1 MFLIPGD
8 IDLSIY
14 EDRLGETWPSAS
26 VQPASIRVQIA
37 IYRYIKFA
45 ALKCNAQVVLL
56 DLGPNLGALNRTV
69 LGGCDYFITPLSPDL
84 FSIKGTQNLGNKFVC
99 WHDEWE
105 NNLRRWKKQE
115 SGVRLEDLPSGKPKF
130 LGYVTQQHNIRDTK
144 SGMTKGWSIFGD
156 QVDSAVRINIVQQL
170 SPLGQSVLK
179 ENYMLGKIP
188 NLHSLVP
195 YSLNAH
201 KPVYKCN
208 SSDGLKGEHISK
220 AKNSK
225 NLYFDVIDIIKD
237 LII

>member
-1 MFLIPGD
+1 
-8 IDLSIY
+8 
-14 EDRLGETWPSAS
+14 
-26 VQPASIRVQIA
+26 
-37 IYRYIKFA
+37 
-45 ALKCNAQVVLL
+45 
-56 DLGPNLGALNRTV
+56 
-69 LGGCDYFITPLSPDL
+69 
-84 FSIKGTQNLGNKFVC
+84 
-99 WHDEWE
+99 
-105 NNLRRWKKQE
+105 
-115 SGVRLEDLPSGKPKF
+115 
-130 LGYVTQQHNIRDTK
+130 
-144 SGMTKGWSIFGD
+144 MTKGWSIFGD